1 MNFLK
6 KHYEKVVLL
15 AFFIVFAILL
25 VHLYSIIQATGEV
38 KESHLQIPTR
48 DPDYEVTKRTDK
60 KFDLDSIFNE
70 RISWEKIGSRDNAT
84 GKDYSDIMEIFK
96 IVKCGHCE
104 YLIPRSIME
113 NSGKCMYCNKVLLPP
128 KAEEEAT
135 FGARLDRDYDG
146 IPDIDEIENKLNPY
160 NADDALEDFDDDG
173 FTNLCEYR
181 MQTDLRDAKSHPAL
195 YNGLKL
201 VRVER
206 QQLKLNLLGV
216 TIIKGSPKEGWS
228 IQVETEEQVV
238 NKKKRPK
245 ANHYLFIGSRII
257 LDTGVYTISDIKVEN
272 VVKEN
277 DKKQKEVIEQGYIIL
292 KDRKQ
297 REITLKIG
305 MKADDPEYKAVFADV
320 WSDKVYTGKAG
331 NRITMGST
339 EIGRARYVI
348 KSITQHS
355 NINNCFVTFEP
366 LTKGGKEF
374 VVRNKYALPDDSFFT
389 KEMAAEKVKNKKS
402 DTEASEASGADK

>member
-15 AFFIVFAILL
+15 ALFIVFAILL
-25 VHLYSIIQATGEV
+25 GHLYSIIQATGEV

-60 KFDLDSIFNE
+60 KFDLKSIFNE
-70 RISWEKIGSRDNAT
+70 RISWEKTGARDNVT
-84 GKDYSDIMEIFK
+84 GKDYSDVMEIFK

-104 YLIPRSIME
+104 YLIPRRVME
-113 NSGKCMYCNKVLLPP
+113 DNGKCMYCNKVLLPP
-128 KAEEEAT
+128 KAEEETT

-173 FTNLCEYR
+173 FTNICEYR
-181 MQTDLRDAKSHPAL
+181 MKTDLRDSKSHPAL

-201 VRVER
+201 VRIER

-216 TIIKGSPKEGWS
+216 TIIKGTPKEGWS
-228 IQVETEEQVV
+228 IQVETEEQVI

-245 ANHYLFIGSRII
+245 ENHYLAIGSRVR
-257 LDTGVYTISDIKVEN
+257 LDTGIYTISDIKVEN

-277 DKKQKEVIEQGYIIL
+277 DKKQKEVVEQGYIIL
-292 KDRKQ
+292 KDRKN

-305 MKADDPEYKAVFADV
+305 MKADDPEYKAVFEDV
-320 WSDKVYTGKAG
+320 WSDKVYSGKAG
-331 NRITMGST
+331 SRIRMGDSDIGT
-339 EIGRARYVI
+339 ERYTI
-348 KSITQHS
+348 KSINQHS

-366 LTKGGKEF
+366 LTKGGKDII
-374 VVRNKYALPDDSFFT
+374 VRNKCILPDDSFFT
-389 KEMAAEKVKNKKS
+389 KEMAKAKDRNKKT
-402 DTEASEASGADK
+402 DTEASAASESNK